1 MILSG
6 VDKKNNLNDR
16 ITSIHVGPT
25 HEFGSCNRT
34 SKKYQCNSA
43 LYKDDPSDWPQ
54 KQKCTGSYKKEIKAD
69 ASH

>member
-25 HEFGSCNRT
+25 HESGSCNRT
-34 SKKYQCNSA
+34 SKNTNVIQHSTRTILVIGHKNKNVQG
-43 LYKDDPSDWPQ
+43 LI
-54 KQKCTGSYKKEIKAD
+54 KKK
-69 ASH
+69 